1 MSRCKTP
8 MCECAAKG
16 ICPRDRRDLE
26 EEVSETLSEFTA
38 ILIACEEHYY
48 SCRRCRYNDPC
59 LKMLAL
65 QERAKGVAVARILM
79 THQPEGAGS
88 HR

>member
-1 MSRCKTP
+1 MSRCETP
-8 MCECAAKG
+8 MCECHSKG

-26 EEVSETLSEFTA
+26 EDVSKTLCEFTSA
-38 ILIACEEHYY
+38 LATCEDHYH
-48 SCRRCRYNDPC
+48 SCRECRYNDPC

-65 QERAKGVAVARILM
+65 QEQAKKVAVSRILM